1 MSLAAGGLSV
11 FVGALAP
18 LLLARARTPAE
29 FEPLRVN
36 SEQMWQWVDEGENA
50 LARAAEHAHR
60 FELQRAVELQTQ
72 IASMMILALVVY
84 FLWLGLRNRRL
95 RGWSPF
101 FWIAGVGLVFFAPAF
116 APSLTPAR
124 LDYLTTSWI
133 EAEAARRGASHAHT
147 RPARRL
153 ADRARHGRRG
163 RRRVSG
169 AVRA

>member
-1 MSLAAGGLSV
+1 M
-11 FVGALAP
+11 FVGTLAP
-18 LLLARARTPAE
+18 LLLARTRASAE

-50 LARAAEHAHR
+50 LARAAEHAGR

-72 IASMMILALVVY
+72 IASAMILALVVY
-84 FLWLGLRNRRL
+84 FLWLGLRNKRL

-101 FWIAGVGLVFFAPAF
+101 FWIAGVGLVFFAPTF

-124 LDYLTTSWI
+124 LDYLATFWI
-133 EAEAARRGASHAHT
+133 ETEVARRGQGHAHILPPEST
-147 RPARRL
+147 LIARAVAAAVAARL
-153 ADRARHGRRG
+153 
-163 RRRVSG
+163 SG

>member
-1 MSLAAGGLSV
+1 M
-11 FVGALAP
+11 FVGTLAP
-18 LLLARARTPAE
+18 LLLARTRASAE

-36 SEQMWQWVDEGENA
+36 SEQMWRWVDEGENA
-50 LARAAEHAHR
+50 LARAAEHAGR

-72 IASMMILALVVY
+72 IASAMILALVVY

-101 FWIAGVGLVFFAPAF
+101 FWIAGVGLVFFAPTF

-124 LDYLTTSWI
+124 LDYLATFWI
-133 EAEAARRGASHAHT
+133 ETEVARRGRPRAYS
-147 RPARRL
+147 PARGL
-153 ADRARHGRRG
+153 ADRARRRRRG
-163 RRRVSG
+163 RRGLSG